1 MDVARRFYDVEILE
15 APTSLG
21 NFDPNVVYWYIV
33 TTTTIHPLIQDTK
46 KMKNEKTG
54 KMKMLEAVYSYNEDT
69 GTWIADEYPDRTYE
83 FTEVDY
89 HMARSRGLRWAYY
102 PTSVFRQMAIATVIF
117 DAEIIEYPELSFD
130 PDVIY

>member
-1 MDVARRFYDVEILE
+1 ME
-15 APTSLG
+15 
-21 NFDPNVVYWYIV
+21 
-33 TTTTIHPLIQDTK
+33 
-46 KMKNEKTG
+46 NEKTG

-69 GTWIADEYPDRTYE
+69 GTWIADEYPDRTYQ

-89 HMARSRGLRWAYY
+89 DLARSRGLAWAYY
-102 PTSVFRQMAIATVIF
+102 PSPVFRQMAIAEVIF